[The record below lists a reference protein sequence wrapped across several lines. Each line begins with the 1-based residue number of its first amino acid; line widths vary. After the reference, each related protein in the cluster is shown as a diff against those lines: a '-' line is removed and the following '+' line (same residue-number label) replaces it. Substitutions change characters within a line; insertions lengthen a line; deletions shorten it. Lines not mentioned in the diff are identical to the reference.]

1 MKKKS
6 VAVVTATVGTGMFA
20 SLVSGAAPA
29 SADTL
34 SPDGCRVRAR
44 GGSMFPGFP
53 NWGSNC
59 TVGYG
64 FLQHNNRMVLAV
76 QSFLQSTTYYQG
88 PLDCEFGS
96 QTYNAV
102 KTFQRSVGLTADGV
116 VGTDTWKNMQ
126 TQLVLHGDDV
136 TYFGYKSGLD
146 GQNIRFIQVTPT
158 PPAGSGLIPGD
169 WAFPDGRWITAAA
182 C

>member
-1 MKKKS
+1 MKKTS
-6 VAVVTATVGTGMFA
+6 VAVIATVGTGMFA
-20 SLVSGAAPA
+20 ALVSGAAPA

-44 GGSMFPGFP
+44 GDLAYKDGP
-53 NWGSNC
+53 NWGYNC
-59 TVGYG
+59 RVGYG
-64 FLQHNNRMVLAV
+64 YLQHNNRMVLAV

-88 PLDCEFGS
+88 ALDCEFGN

-116 VGTDTWKNMQ
+116 VGANTWKKMQSQLVLNGNTDTW
-126 TQLVLHGDDV
+126 
-136 TYFGYKSGLD
+136 YAYKSGLD
-146 GQNIRFIQVTPT
+146 GQNVRFLEVIPF
-158 PPAGSGLIPGD
+158 PPAGSGLYPGD
-169 WAFPDGRWITAAA
+169 WAFPDGRWITTAA